1 MKERK
6 NLRRSLLSD
15 LASYIN
21 VNGEEALSDAVGE
34 ERTEL
39 ETAVVE
45 NEVQADVMFL
55 RRRRRLGLE
64 QKGAHLLARFYL
76 KVMANEENSLRC
88 HCQKR
93 VMRKMLVKELIPF
106 IHKNLTDSPFE
117 EHWPITGDQFEALN
131 DGLSV
136 SFPKIH
142 AGRRWQVMIQCFER
156 ATYRLEERMNAW
168 HAVEDTY

>member
-1 MKERK
+1 MEEEER
-6 NLRRSLLSD
+6 SLSD
-15 LASYIN
+15 LASYII
-21 VNGEEALSDAVGE
+21 VNGEETLSDAVGE

-39 ETAVVE
+39 ERVVVE
-45 NEVQADVMFL
+45 NEIQADVMFL

-64 QKGAHLLARFYL
+64 QEGAHLLARFYS

-93 VMRKMLVKELIPF
+93 VTKKMLVKELIPF
-106 IHKNLTDSPFE
+106 IHKNLNDSPFE

-136 SFPKIH
+136 KFPKIH
-142 AGRRWQVMIQCFER
+142 AGRRWQAIIQCFKR
-156 ATYRLEERMNAW
+156 AMYRLEERMNAW
-168 HAVEDTY
+168 HAFEDTY